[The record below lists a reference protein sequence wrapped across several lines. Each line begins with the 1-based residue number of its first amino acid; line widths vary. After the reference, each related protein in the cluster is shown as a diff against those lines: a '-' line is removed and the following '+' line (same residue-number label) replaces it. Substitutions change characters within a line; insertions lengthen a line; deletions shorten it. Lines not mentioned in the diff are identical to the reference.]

1 MGVVRANRVAEE
13 IKKEV
18 SNLIRN
24 ELKDPRIGFVTITSV
39 EVSNDLSHAR
49 VFFSTLGSEEDKAK
63 TLQALN
69 KAQGFIKNE
78 LGRKLRLRF
87 TPDLSFRFDESIEHG
102 AKIMELLHK
111 VQPNPA
117 GESEDDHE

>member
-1 MGVVRANRVAEE
+1 MGVLRASRVAEE
-13 IKKEV
+13 IRKEV
-18 SNLIRN
+18 SSLIRS

-49 VFFSTLGSEEDKAK
+49 IFFSTLGSEEEKAK

-78 LGRKLRLRF
+78 LGRKLRLRV

-102 AKIMELLHK
+102 AKIMQLLHQ
-111 VQPNPA
+111 VQSGQD
-117 GESEDDHE
+117 GEKDGSHE